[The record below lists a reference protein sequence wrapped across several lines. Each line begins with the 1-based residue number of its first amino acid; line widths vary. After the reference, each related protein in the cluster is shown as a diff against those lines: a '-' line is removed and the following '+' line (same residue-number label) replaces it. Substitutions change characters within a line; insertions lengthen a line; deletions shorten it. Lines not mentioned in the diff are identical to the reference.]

1 MGLQVVLRGDWIS
14 ACWRRAP
21 TSVCQLVLAPQNSI
35 TLFPSLSY
43 SLEFFSSLQEVA
55 EGNWALCSFTQSCPT
70 RNPMDWGPPGSS
82 VHGIPRQ
89 EYWSGLPHPP
99 PGESS
104 PPRDRN
110 HVSCVSCFGRRILYH
125 WDTWEALFILTCP
138 HMVRRPWY
146 LTHSGSSN

>member
-14 ACWRRAP
+14 ACWRWAP

-70 RNPMDWGPPGSS
+70 RNPMDWGPPSSS

-89 EYWSGLPHPP
+89 EYWSGLPFYS
-99 PGESS
+99 PGDL
-104 PPRDRN
+104 PDPGGQTR
-110 HVSCVSCFGRRILYH
+110 VSYIGRQVLYH
-125 WDTWEALFILTCP
+125 WASDPTKNYALIYDYHLQYT
-138 HMVRRPWY
+138 
-146 LTHSGSSN
+146 LIAL